1 MEKKKLFVSSGFPPW
16 GSQKN
21 SRVRNR
27 LGRQIKVALPLTLM
41 LLFLIVP
48 SGSTQGLLQTTPDW
62 AGNLLSA
69 NVNLVTMSDPSSTQ
83 EELPGLG
90 HKFELLLAMM
100 DDHDPQNLTNDVI
113 SVLTTTAYPAG
124 AGVAFRNTPPGF
136 KIAALDHQ
144 INLKYY
150 FPMRS
155 CAGGSPRIQI
165 GIDRD
170 GDGSFDSNAFGYVG
184 HASFGTGCITGE
196 WDIID
201 MTDNIGRWDL
211 SQLGGGMTMTWD
223 QAEAFVTT
231 TYPNHRVISGSLVDD
246 SCSFAPTSCGQAYYD
261 LFTFE
266 NRTLENDQDTV
277 KNGR

>member
-1 MEKKKLFVSSGFPPW
+1 MNQKKQVE
-16 GSQKN
+16 
-21 SRVRNR
+21 SRVK
-27 LGRQIKVALPLTLM
+27 LALSLTVLL
-41 LLFLIVP
+41 LLFLAP
-48 SGSTQGLLQTTPDW
+48 STLSQGLLQSVPDW

-69 NVNLVTMSDPSSTQ
+69 NVNLAAMSNSSSTQ

-90 HKFELLLAMM
+90 HKFELLFAMN

-124 AGVAFRNTPPGF
+124 IGVAFRDTPPGF

-150 FPMRS
+150 FPTRS
-155 CAGGSPRIQI
+155 CGGGSPRIQV

-170 GDGSFDSNAFGYVG
+170 GDGAFDGNAFGYVG
-184 HASFGTGCITGE
+184 HAPFGVGCITGE

-201 MTDNIGRWDL
+201 MTDNVGRWDL

-223 QAEAFVTT
+223 QAEAFVTA

-261 LFTFE
+261 LFTYE

-277 KNGR
+277 KNGD